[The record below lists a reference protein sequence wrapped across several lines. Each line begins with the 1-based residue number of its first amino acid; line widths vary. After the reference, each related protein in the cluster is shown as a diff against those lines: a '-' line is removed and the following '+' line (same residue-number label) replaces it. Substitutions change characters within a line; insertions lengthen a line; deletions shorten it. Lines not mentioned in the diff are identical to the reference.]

1 MYKLISTTNISDGVT
16 FVSIEGCFTSDYD
29 VYLVNGVDFENN
41 TSSAGIDFRFLDES
55 NGEITDSTYQAG
67 KLSIFSYAANAASS
81 QANANYIDRIA
92 DMESF
97 TTGLP
102 ATIQMY
108 VFNPY
113 SNSDYTNATLE
124 GNSTNGTNHITTKSF
139 VSLNQD
145 TRVTGMKFYLD
156 NTSSR
161 SFKSGTIDVYGL
173 EIV

>member
-1 MYKLISTTNISDGVT
+1 MFKLISTTNVVDGST
-16 FVSIEGCFTSDYD
+16 SVSITDCFSDDYD

-41 TSSAGIDFRFLDES
+41 TSSAGIDFRFLNDADA
-55 NGEITDSTYQAG
+55 EITDSTYQSG
-67 KLSIFSYAANAASS
+67 KLSIFSYASNAASS

-97 TTGLP
+97 TTGVP

-108 VFNPY
+108 VFNPH
-113 SNSDYTNATLE
+113 SASDYTNATLE

-139 VSLNQD
+139 ISLNQD

-161 SFKSGTIDVYGL
+161 TFKSGTIDVYGL